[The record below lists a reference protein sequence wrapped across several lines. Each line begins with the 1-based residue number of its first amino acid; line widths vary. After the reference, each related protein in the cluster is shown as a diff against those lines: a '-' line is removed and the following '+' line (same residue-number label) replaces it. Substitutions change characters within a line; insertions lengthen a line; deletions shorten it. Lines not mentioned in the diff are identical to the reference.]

1 MKSDEPNISG
11 ASALLVLFRYLKPFR
26 LKVLFALLG
35 TFLVT
40 VLSLLPPLF
49 MRHLVDRVFTAGN
62 WGLFVP
68 MVIIMV
74 ATPVLIAVLSFVNI
88 NTIMYVGRRA
98 IESVRISMYRR
109 ALSLNIGFYSKTSS
123 GTVVARL
130 MDDVNRVQSLL
141 TRETVAMIVDAVVFL
156 FSIGFILW
164 ISPWLGITMLVFVF
178 LLVLAYRFFS
188 KRIKKATQIHR
199 SLYDV
204 VATRLSETLAGV
216 RQVRIYNQE
225 ARETDAFLEQT
236 ARSLER
242 EMASQMGSVNLGTW
256 CHAVAGFGSTIIVG
270 LGAYFIL
277 LGRMTYGDL
286 LAINVYIWMAMAPAV
301 HLTSMI
307 GELNE
312 TIVSLC
318 RIAEI
323 LEAETMATSRK
334 GRGPAVSKPCEIE
347 FRDVTFSYAP
357 DVPLYSGLSLKIP
370 ADKMVA
376 VVGPTG
382 CGKTTL
388 VSLLM
393 RYWDPQ
399 EGDVLVNGVDVR
411 DVDLGRLRGLF
422 GIVSQDSTVFEGT
435 IAWNIAYGLPHASR
449 EDIEAAA
456 RAAEVMD
463 FADKLPEGLDAMLGT
478 RGVKLSLGERQRLT
492 IARAI
497 IKDPAILIMDEATA
511 ALDSHSESLI
521 QKAIKNVLKGRT
533 SLVIAHRLTTITRA
547 DMIVV
552 IDKGKIVDTGRHEEL
567 LTRAGLYSRLYN
579 ELRMGNMEAIS

>member
-1 MKSDEPNISG
+1 MKSNESNVSG
-11 ASALLVLFRYLKPFR
+11 ARALFVLFRYLKPFR

-35 TFLVT
+35 TVSVT

-49 MRHLVDRVFTAGN
+49 MRYLVDRVFAGGN

-74 ATPVLIAVLSFVNI
+74 VTPVLIALINFVNI

-98 IESVRISMYRR
+98 IERVRISMCRR
-109 ALSLNIGFYSKTSS
+109 ALCLNMGFYSRTSS

-130 MDDVNRVQSLL
+130 MDDVNRVQGLL

-164 ISPWLGITMLVFVF
+164 ISPWLGTTMLLFVF
-178 LLVLAYRFFS
+178 LLVLAYSIFS

-199 SLYDV
+199 SLYDG

-225 ARETDAFLEQT
+225 ARETDVFLDQT

-242 EMASQMGSVNLGTW
+242 ELASQMGSVNLGTS
-256 CHAVAGFGSTIIVG
+256 CHAVVGFGSTIIVG

-286 LAINVYIWMAMAPAV
+286 LAIDSYIWMAMGPAI

-323 LEAETMATSRK
+323 LEAKTMAASRK
-334 GRGPAVSKPCEIE
+334 GRGPALAKPCEIE
-347 FRDVTFSYAP
+347 FRDVTFSYEP

-370 ADKMVA
+370 ADKTVA

-393 RYWDPQ
+393 RYWDPKD
-399 EGDVLVNGVDVR
+399 GAVLVNGVDVR
-411 DVDLGRLRGLF
+411 DVDLVRLRGLF
-422 GIVSQDSTVFEGT
+422 GIVPQDSIIFEGT

-449 EDIEAAA
+449 EDVEGAA

-478 RGVKLSLGERQRLT
+478 RGVKLSLGERQRLS

-521 QKAIKNVLKGRT
+521 QKAVKNILKGRT
-533 SLVIAHRLTTITRA
+533 SLVIAHRLTTIMRA

-552 IDKGKIVDTGRHEEL
+552 IDKGKIVDTGRHEDL
-567 LTRAGLYSRLYN
+567 IAMDGLYTRLYN
-579 ELRMGNMEAIS
+579 ELRMGNMEGRL